1 MICSVISRHMVPRS
15 GDAFAVSIS
24 SHSELKRND
33 TTNPRFV
40 ELSVPQIGRVIGP
53 SIIAI
58 LDPAPRSLPLTECRS
73 VRVRP
78 ARNINQMRNADQTR
92 GADERRC

>member
-40 ELSVPQIGRVIGP
+40 ELSVPAGSSGDRTFDNRDHGP
-53 SIIAI
+53 QPDGLCHWRLAHQQAGEKEAI
-58 LDPAPRSLPLTECRS
+58 
-73 VRVRP
+73 
-78 ARNINQMRNADQTR
+78 
-92 GADERRC
+92 